1 MTILLRFEWFERHS
15 GFKSVC
21 LDKHTHKG
29 SFEADS
35 QIFQT
40 RRKMMKKLLLFFVL
54 SFVLLVPLVT
64 VAAPS
69 VSYCNIGADPLDPHR
84 KEYPLQEGEYVVA
97 IDSDPFVTMRSR
109 SVKEVSCVL
118 PKGKKVV
125 FNENGSLPWVWECGN
140 TILSGLQSPRSPEK
154 VGLSDTDKFLLGR
167 NARPAYVVQVYE
179 CDIGTVCF
187 ARAEQFRFGVNIG
200 AGLYGMSYRG
210 LKGSNYSL
218 NNSQGQNQGQ
228 GQIAEGGAGGSGGD
242 GGAGGA
248 GGGGPVP
255 PPNGPPGGGPVP
267 PPNGPVN
274 PVN

>member
-1 MTILLRFEWFERHS
+1 MR
-15 GFKSVC
+15 
-21 LDKHTHKG
+21 
-29 SFEADS
+29 
-35 QIFQT
+35 
-40 RRKMMKKLLLFFVL
+40 KLLLFFVL
-54 SFVLLVPLVT
+54 LIPLVV

-69 VSYCNIGADPLDPHR
+69 VPYCNIGADPLDPHR

-109 SVKEVSCVL
+109 SAKEVSCVL

-125 FNENGSLPWVWECGN
+125 FNKNGSLPWVWECGN
-140 TILSGLQSPRSPEK
+140 TILSGLKSPVAVS
-154 VGLSDTDKFLLGR
+154 VAAGLSDTDKYLLGR
-167 NARPAYVVQVYE
+167 NVRPAYISEVSE
-179 CDIGTVCF
+179 CGFGTVCL

-210 LKGSNYSL
+210 LKANNYSL

-228 GQIAEGGAGGSGGD
+228 GQGQIAEGGAGGAGGE
-242 GGAGGA
+242 GGA
-248 GGGGPVP
+248 GGGGGNGGGPVN
-255 PPNGPPGGGPVP
+255 PPNGPPSGGGPVS